1 MWLCAVLD
9 VSRICALIC
18 ITVMVE
24 GRSSLEGLLGTHPRV
39 CHVSQFLPSF
49 FTRSSIVSVS
59 LVFLLLLCFRC
70 PLPHQSPS
78 DFFSL
83 PSFLADSACPTL
95 ASRISVFSG
104 RHAPPLIVVT
114 GTNINSFVAFH
125 GVFFM
130 SKDSVKCYKCRGA
143 HISEANDKQCTKKH
157 VIAGIC
163 DGSPKCLNCHNAGH
177 TA

>member
-9 VSRICALIC
+9 IVPRRLAWNPPACLPHVAI
-18 ITVMVE
+18 
-24 GRSSLEGLLGTHPRV
+24 SSV
-39 CHVSQFLPSF
+39 FLDSF
-49 FTRSSIVSVS
+49 FNCFCLSC
-59 LVFLLLLCFRC
+59 FLALLCFRC
-70 PLPHQSPS
+70 PLAHQYTS

-95 ASRISVFSG
+95 ASRISIFSG

-157 VIAGIC
+157 VVAGIC